1 MSDGTNDDD
10 DDDVINAAVLRS
22 LQPAEVA
29 RSRLSIRL
37 LRLLPKEVL
46 DVDGCNN
53 SEPRLLPSPNNAAEY
68 DFTDNFDGGI
78 IFCLIILNRSLPP
91 PPALA
96 VLTTVA
102 NNTAEIKIRLIEA
115 IVDDRLLRV
124 INDDDVSKVLFRRRR
139 LEQSGWLLLL
149 LK

>member
-1 MSDGTNDDD
+1 VVNDGTND

-22 LQPAEVA
+22 LQLAEVA
-29 RSRLSIRL
+29 RSRLSILL
-37 LRLLPKEVL
+37 LRLLLKEVL
-46 DVDGCNN
+46 VDDGCNN
-53 SEPRLLPSPNNAAEY
+53 SEPLLLPSPNNAAEY

-96 VLTTVA
+96 VWKTVA
-102 NNTAEIKIRLIEA
+102 NNNTAEIKIRLI
-115 IVDDRLLRV
+115 DDRLLRV
-124 INDDDVSKVLFRRRR
+124 IDDDDDVSTVLFRRRR